1 MAEEL
6 KLSVYGSGCKNC
18 HTLHEN
24 AKQAV
29 TGLGIDAEV
38 SYITDIIEIANKGI
52 MKTPALT
59 IGGKLVSSGKVLSEK
74 EIVALIE
81 KNRA

>member
-1 MAEEL
+1 MVE
-6 KLSVYGSGCKNC
+6 KMVLSVYGAGCKNC

-24 AKQAV
+24 TLQAV
-29 TGLGIDAEV
+29 KSLGIEAEV
-38 SYITDIIEIANKGI
+38 LYVTDIVEIANKGI

-59 IGGKLVSSGKVLSEK
+59 IDSKLVSSGKVLSEK
-74 EIVALIE
+74 DIVALIE